1 MQINHS
7 LLVYNIRLVGKI
19 DMATTLTNN
28 GNNPKINYSQEN
40 FALTTKLFE
49 YDAHLNSNIAGIESL
64 VIDLQQAIR
73 KGGISRDEIDLKIMY
88 VQTQIMMLK
97 DYLRNKT
104 FSFRLEEQVQSTR
117 VLKLLDQNE
126 AAYSTDR
133 PF

>member
-1 MQINHS
+1 
-7 LLVYNIRLVGKI
+7 
-19 DMATTLTNN
+19 MAITLTNN

-49 YDAHLNSNIAGIESL
+49 FDTQFNANITGMDSL
-64 VIDLQQAIR
+64 VIDLKQAIR
-73 KGGISRDEIDLKIMY
+73 KGGISKDEIDLKIMY
-88 VQTQIMMLK
+88 IQTQIMMLK

-117 VLKLLDQNE
+117 VLKLLDPNE
-126 AAYSTDR
+126 ATYNTDI

>member
-1 MQINHS
+1 
-7 LLVYNIRLVGKI
+7 
-19 DMATTLTNN
+19 MATTLTNN
-28 GNNPKINYSQEN
+28 GNNPQTHYGQEN

-49 YDAHLNSNIAGIESL
+49 FDAQFNSNIVGMESM

-73 KGGISRDEIDLKIMY
+73 KGGISKDEIDLKIMY
-88 VQTQIMMLK
+88 IQTQIMMLK

-117 VLKLLDQNE
+117 VLKLLDPNE
-126 AAYSTDR
+126 ATYNTDI